1 MKMDHKPAAGSAGS
15 PGGGATIL
23 EFRQRTSVRKRSQ
36 SPITHPLQRYDEEE
50 DRMRMRENLAAA
62 AIVILLITSG
72 LWLIDHLRASARI
85 EVCVE
90 AGHRNCMPL
99 DPAATQAVDPVR
111 ANE

>member
-1 MKMDHKPAAGSAGS
+1 MKMDHKPAASSAGS
-15 PGGGATIL
+15 SGAGATIL
-23 EFRQRTSVRKRSQ
+23 DFKQRTSIRKRSG
-36 SPITHPLQRYDEEE
+36 SPINHPLRRYDEEE

-99 DPAATQAVDPVR
+99 DPTPVQSR
-111 ANE
+111 